1 MTEALACM
9 ATCPLCLTCR
19 PSNGITEISCKAS
32 SKQIVT
38 NGGTP
43 ETTYYFYDSSG
54 NRVRKV
60 TEDYA
65 PSNERITRRN
75 ERLYI
80 GGFEVYREYMPDG
93 SVALERESL
102 SLLDDQQRLAI
113 VETRTVGTTGRLRNS
128 FATRS
133 AINLEVLPSS
143 SIKKRN

>member
-1 MTEALACM
+1 MPHL
-9 ATCPLCLTCR
+9 
-19 PSNGITEISCKAS
+19 PSLEWDYRDLLQVS

-38 NGGTP
+38 NGGTLDI
-43 ETTYYFYDSSG
+43 TYYVYDSSG

-60 TEDYA
+60 TEGYA
-65 PSNERITRRN
+65 LSNERITRKKK
-75 ERLYI
+75 RLYI
-80 GGFEVYREYMPDG
+80 SGFEVYREYMPDR

-113 VETRTVGTTGRLRNS
+113 VETRTVGTTSRLRNS

-133 AINLEVLPSS
+133 AINLKVLLSS

>member
-1 MTEALACM
+1 MPHL
-9 ATCPLCLTCR
+9 
-19 PSNGITEISCKAS
+19 PSLEWDYRDLLQVS

-38 NGGTP
+38 NGGTLDI
-43 ETTYYFYDSSG
+43 TYYVYDSSG

-60 TEDYA
+60 TEGYA
-65 PSNERITRRN
+65 LSNERITRKN
-75 ERLYI
+75 NTITIKKTRLYI
-80 GGFEVYREYMPDG
+80 SGFEVYREYMPDR

-113 VETRTVGTTGRLRNS
+113 VETRTVGTTSRLRNS

-133 AINLEVLPSS
+133 AINLKVLLSS